1 MALAPRGN
9 SRSTVSQAAGKKAQ
23 RARNKASGGGSRSG
37 SSGAALSV
45 SGMPK
50 RTWEEVEDEVVHVCD
65 IAAKISHS
73 QVGASGF
80 LVSTLNSPLE
90 YAHDLLDAHIK
101 ARDGLCYIRIY
112 HVPIESYLGSTA
124 GGDGDTD
131 ADLAGMS
138 LADIAGTMFELADG
152 EDD

>member
-1 MALAPRGN
+1 MALASKTPTTPNKARGTAT
-9 SRSTVSQAAGKKAQ
+9 SAQGKKDQ
-23 RARNKASGGGSRSG
+23 RARNKAAGIGSRSG
-37 SSGAALSV
+37 SSGQALLV
-45 SGMPK
+45 KDLPK
-50 RTWEEVEDEVVHVCD
+50 FAWEDVEDEVTHVCD

-112 HVPIESYLGSTA
+112 HVSLESYLAAGKPTALTAQEEADIDLVDQWLDVA
-124 GGDGDTD
+124 GGD
-131 ADLAGMS
+131 
-138 LADIAGTMFELADG
+138 
-152 EDD
+152 